1 MIYGFTGD
9 NELPE
14 IETCF
19 DGSVALVQSAEQLLA
34 DLEAENWV
42 HAIVDYTNF
51 STQLKDS
58 VHNCSGAALE
68 EDFAAIAAW
77 AEIFTE
83 PTKLAETVTKNWLL
97 HKRGI
102 KKDIEQEQLD
112 WAAGNYFDAGVD
124 TADALVKLIGP
135 VV

>member
-1 MIYGFTGD
+1 MAVPDFVAGMIYGFTGD

-51 STQLKDS
+51 ATQLKDS

-77 AEIFTE
+77 VEIFTE
-83 PTKLAETVTKNWLL
+83 PTKLAETVTMNWFL
-97 HKRGI
+97 HQRGI
-102 KKDIEQEQLD
+102 KKDIEQE
-112 WAAGNYFDAGVD
+112 
-124 TADALVKLIGP
+124 
-135 VV
+135 